1 MMNMETI
8 ISTIVIIACIYF
20 FSRRKTKPTEQGAAG
35 STQPEASA
43 DILQEEKQAGP
54 PRTKDLC
61 IELLKQLNCK
71 AAVAEEDENRLCF
84 QYQGELFVIDTS
96 NESFFIDIWD
106 PRWYIVPLDDLEQM
120 SNVRKAINTI
130 NNYSGTTIVY
140 CIEEEEQ
147 KFVLHSKRQCILPKD
162 LPNVKEHLS
171 ALLNDFFTVKLWLSE
186 QIGMQNKENR

>member
-1 MMNMETI
+1 METI

-106 PRWYIVPLDDLEQM
+106 PRWYMVPLDDLEQM

>member
-1 MMNMETI
+1 METI
-8 ISTIVIIACIYF
+8 ISTIVIIACTYF
-20 FSRRKTKPTEQGAAG
+20 FTRRKVKPIEQETDSG
-35 STQPEASA
+35 TQPEASA
-43 DILQEEKQAGP
+43 DILQEEKQEEP
-54 PRTKDLC
+54 PHTKDLC
-61 IELLKQLNCK
+61 IELLKQLNCE
-71 AAVAEEDENRLCF
+71 VFVSEEEENRLDF
-84 QYQGELFVIDTS
+84 KYQGEIFVIYAT

-106 PRWYIVPLDDLEQM
+106 PRWYIVSLDDLEQM

-186 QIGMQNKENR
+186 QIGMQNKES

>member
-1 MMNMETI
+1 MMHMETI

-171 ALLNDFFTVKLWLSE
+171 ALLNDFFTVKLWLTE
-186 QIGMQNKENR
+186 QIGIQNKEN

>member
-1 MMNMETI
+1 MMHMETI

-54 PRTKDLC
+54 PHTRDLC
-61 IELLKQLNCK
+61 IELLKQLNCE
-71 AAVAEEDENRLCF
+71 VSVEEEDENRLYF
-84 QYQGELFVIDTS
+84 EYHGEHFIIDAS

-147 KFVLHSKRQCILPKD
+147 KFVLHSKRQCILTKEIPH
-162 LPNVKEHLS
+162 VKEYLR
-171 ALLNDFFTVKLWLSE
+171 ALLNDFFTVHNRLRE
-186 QIGMQNKENR
+186 EIIPQNTEN

>member
-1 MMNMETI
+1 METI
-8 ISTIVIIACIYF
+8 ISTLVIIACIYF

-84 QYQGELFVIDTS
+84 QYQGELFVIDAS

-186 QIGMQNKENR
+186 QIGMQNKES

>member
-1 MMNMETI
+1 MMHMETI

-54 PRTKDLC
+54 PHTRDLC

-84 QYQGELFVIDTS
+84 QYQGELFVIDAS

>member
-1 MMNMETI
+1 MHMETI

-54 PRTKDLC
+54 PHTRDLC

-106 PRWYIVPLDDLEQM
+106 PRWYIVPLEDLEQM

-186 QIGMQNKENR
+186 QIGMQNKEN